1 MFWIKERLLILI
13 YVWFSLGIDAHTEI
27 KLSIYHKK
35 KKKKKVATTLNFSGY
50 VQSMLK
56 DLLFQCS

>member
-35 KKKKKVATTLNFSGY
+35 KKKKR
-50 VQSMLK
+50 
-56 DLLFQCS
+56 